1 MIDWILPFLFIHGDL
16 LRPIKSFDWAWRKRR
31 VGENEIFEID
41 NALLRL
47 GTVNEAFLVNPSN
60 SSHRRKMSASDRALN
75 IKPRDVLGPRILALM
90 FRQNAP
96 SSASLH
102 RHTDRLSCLDID
114 VALVDDG
121 RPTPGDSFSLHILLE
136 GFVMTLGMVEPTAD
150 AVVDRVLPLTTGSIR
165 EVFRL
170 DFRTGVKAIL
180 RLAQT
185 VD

>member
-1 MIDWILPFLFIHGDL
+1 
-16 LRPIKSFDWAWRKRR
+16 
-31 VGENEIFEID
+31 
-41 NALLRL
+41 
-47 GTVNEAFLVNPSN
+47 
-60 SSHRRKMSASDRALN
+60 
-75 IKPRDVLGPRILALM
+75 M

-102 RHTDRLSCLDID
+102 CHTNRLSCLDID

-121 RPTPGDSFSLHILLE
+121 GPTPCDSFILHILLE

-150 AVVDRVLPLTTGSIR
+150 AVIDRVLPLTTGSIC